1 MAIEI
6 KSIKGY
12 YYLDAW
18 VMSHIIH
25 QATISFARRYLNKDN
40 DPGGRLYDQMVMAAR
55 SAPANIAEG
64 SSRRQTSRETEM
76 RLTDVARATLS
87 ELLSDFMAFSLTYNI
102 EPWPMDSDNYLAFRS
117 LQLERPDYG
126 ADIERDAWIHV
137 QTQRKRFA
145 PWVESDD
152 LAVRVNSIKQLINRN
167 INMLQKMISR
177 QLDEF
182 KHEGGFTEGLSKERL
197 AAQTAQ
203 AQEQGAPQCPLC
215 GKPMIKRTIKR
226 GSKAGRQ
233 FWGCSSYPECQGTR
247 DA

>member
-64 SSRRQTSRETEM
+64 SSRRQTSRETGM

-102 EPWPMDSDNYLAFRS
+102 EPWPMDSDNYLAFRN

>member
-1 MAIEI
+1 MPIVI

-25 QATISFARRYLNKDN
+25 QATISFCQRYLNKDN

-64 SSRRQTSRETEM
+64 SSRKQTSRETEM

-102 EPWPMDSDNYLAFRS
+102 EPWPKNSDNYRTFRS
-117 LQLERPDYG
+117 LQLERPNYG
-126 ADIERDAWIHV
+126 ADIEHDAWIHV

-145 PWVESDD
+145 PWVESDN

-177 QLDEF
+177 QLEEF
-182 KHEGGFTEGLSKERL
+182 KQNGGFTEGLCKERL
-197 AAQTAQ
+197 TALTSQ
-203 AQEQGAPQCPLC
+203 SIEQGAPKCPIC
-215 GKPMIKRTIKR
+215 NKPMIKRTIKR
-226 GSKAGRQ
+226 GTKAGQQ
-233 FWGCSSYPECQGTR
+233 FWGCSNYPECQGTR
-247 DA
+247 DE

>member
-6 KSIKGY
+6 KSVKGY

-18 VMSHIIH
+18 VMSHIIY
-25 QATISFARRYLNKDN
+25 QATISFCQRYLNKDN

-102 EPWPMDSDNYLAFRS
+102 EPWPKDSENYLAFRK
-117 LQLERPDYG
+117 LQLEQPNYG
-126 ADIERDAWIHV
+126 ADIEREAWLHV
-137 QTQRKRFA
+137 QAQRRRFA
-145 PWVESDD
+145 PWVESDN
-152 LAVRVNSIKQLINRN
+152 LSVRVNSIKLLINRN
-167 INMLQKMISR
+167 IFMLQKMISR

-182 KHEGGFTEGLSKERL
+182 KVNGGFTEGLTKERL
-197 AAQTAQ
+197 TTQ
-203 AQEQGAPQCPLC
+203 ASQSVERGAPNCPLC

-226 GSKAGRQ
+226 GAKVGRQ
-233 FWGCSSYPECQGTR
+233 FWGCSAYPECQGTL

>member
-18 VMSHIIH
+18 VMSHIIY
-25 QATISFARRYLNKDN
+25 QATISFCQRYLNKNN
-40 DPGGRLYDQMVMAAR
+40 DPSGRLYDQMVMAAR
-55 SAPANIAEG
+55 SAPANVAEG

-102 EPWPMDSDNYLAFRS
+102 EPWAKDSENYIAFKN
-117 LQLERPDYG
+117 LQLEPPNYG
-126 ADIERDAWIHV
+126 GDIERDAWLHV

-145 PWVESDD
+145 PWLESDN
-152 LAVRVNSIKQLINRN
+152 LEVRVNSIKQLINRN

-177 QLDEF
+177 QLEEF
-182 KHEGGFTEGLSKERL
+182 KRDGGFTEALSMERL
-197 AAQTAQ
+197 TALSSQ
-203 AQEQGAPQCPLC
+203 SAKQGAPECPLC

-226 GSKAGRQ
+226 GAKAGKQ
-233 FWGCSSYPECQGTR
+233 FWGCSTYPQCQGTR
-247 DA
+247 D

>member
-226 GSKAGRQ
+226 GTKAGRQ

>member
-12 YYLDAW
+12 YYLDTW

-25 QATISFARRYLNKDN
+25 QATISFCQRYLNKNN
-40 DPGGRLYDQMVMAAR
+40 DPSGRLYDQMVMAAR
-55 SAPANIAEG
+55 SATANIAEG

-76 RLTDVARATLS
+76 RLTDVARASLS
-87 ELLSDFMAFSLTYNI
+87 ELLNDFMAFSLSCNI
-102 EPWPMDSDNYLAFRS
+102 EPWSKDSENYQNFRN
-117 LQLERPDYG
+117 LQLERPNYG
-126 ADIERDAWIHV
+126 EDIERDAWIHV
-137 QTQRKRFA
+137 QTQRKHFA
-145 PWVESDD
+145 PWVESDN

-177 QLDEF
+177 QFDEF
-182 KHEGGFTEGLSKERL
+182 KNSGGFTEGLTKERL

-203 AQEQGAPQCPLC
+203 AAEQGAPECPLC

-226 GSKAGRQ
+226 GSKTGRQ
-233 FWGCSSYPECQGTR
+233 FWGCNNYPECQGTR
-247 DA
+247 DI